1 MTLLVPSDITA
12 MGFVAESFGQDSEGF
27 EAWLQAIIGEQ
38 ESLLTARIGD
48 TAFAAGTSSAKRAA
62 KCLVAAEL
70 LQLRFV
76 RLSEDVGISDKE
88 DDVKRI
94 RETRKEYLAEADRLI
109 AAVLAGYPVDA
120 SGGYS
125 GSVSVSDTD
134 SLLLHFPA

>member
-1 MTLLVPSDITA
+1 
-12 MGFVAESFGQDSEGF
+12 MGFVAESFGQDFGSF
-27 EAWLQAIIGEQ
+27 DAWLQAIIEEQ

-48 TAFAAGTSSAKRAA
+48 TAFIAGTPSTKRAA

-76 RLSEDVGISDKE
+76 RLSEDVGITDKE

-109 AAVLAGYPVDA
+109 AAVLAGSPVDA
-120 SGGYS
+120 TGGYS
-125 GSVSVSDTD
+125 GSVSVSGSD
-134 SLLLHFPA
+134 SLLLGFPT

>member
-1 MTLLVPSDITA
+1 
-12 MGFVAESFGQDSEGF
+12 MGFVAESFGQDFGSF
-27 EAWLQAIIGEQ
+27 DAWLQAIIEEQ

-48 TAFAAGTSSAKRAA
+48 TAFAAGTPSTKRAA

-76 RLSEDVGISDKE
+76 RLSEDVGVTDKE

-109 AAVLAGYPVDA
+109 ASVLSGSPIDV

-125 GSVSVSDTD
+125 GSVSVSGSD
-134 SLLLHFPA
+134 SLLMGFPT

>member
-1 MTLLVPSDITA
+1 MSLLVPADITA
-12 MGFVAESFGQDSEGF
+12 MGFVAESFGQDSAAF
-27 EAWLQAIIGEQ
+27 SAWLQDIIEEQ

-48 TAFAAGTSSAKRAA
+48 TAFATGTPSTKRAA

-76 RLSEDVGISDKE
+76 RLSEDVGVTDKE

-94 RETRKEYLAEADRLI
+94 RETRREYLAEADRLI
-109 AAVLAGYPVDA
+109 AAVLAGSPVDA

-125 GSVSVSDTD
+125 GSVSVSGSD
-134 SLLLHFPA
+134 SLLLGFQA